1 MHRTPAADERELGM
15 AQLDTIRAEVRHPLR
30 GTAIRMVAG
39 PGGVLTRKAM
49 LAGSLVSAVV
59 GGLLIV
65 TPVRSVAQAGAL
77 FGVHLAVQGILQLLA
92 VHQSKAS
99 VAVRWM
105 LSAGGLAAL
114 LLGAAL
120 FHGSTDTVFLLGLW
134 TGCGWLL
141 RGLTM
146 AVSATSASVSHVF
159 VYDDV
164 LNAVIVSAGLF
175 LTAFPFSSLGQ
186 LADVGGSVLMATG
199 AVEAF
204 AAARRHPRTLRAID

>member
-1 MHRTPAADERELGM
+1 M
-15 AQLDTIRAEVRHPLR
+15 AQLEAPRDEIRHPVR
-30 GTAIRMVAG
+30 RSGVRTVAG
-39 PGGVLTRKAM
+39 PGGALSRVTM

-59 GGLLIV
+59 GCVLIV
-65 TPVRSVAQAGAL
+65 VPVRSVAGAGMV
-77 FGVHLAVQGILQLLA
+77 FGVHMAVQGVLQLLA
-92 VHQSKAS
+92 VHESGAS
-99 VAVRWM
+99 ATVRRL

-120 FHGSTDTVFLLGLW
+120 FHGWADTVFLLGVW

-146 AVSATSASVSHVF
+146 AISVTSPSVSHVF
-159 VYDDV
+159 VYDDL

-175 LTAFPFSSLGQ
+175 MTAFPFASLGQ
-186 LADVGGSVLMATG
+186 LADVGGSVLAAT
-199 AVEAF
+199 AVVEAI

>member
-1 MHRTPAADERELGM
+1 M
-15 AQLDTIRAEVRHPLR
+15 AQLDTLRAGVRHPL
-30 GTAIRMVAG
+30 GSTGVRMVAG

-49 LAGSLVSAVV
+49 LAGSLVSAAV
-59 GGLLIV
+59 GGVLIAAPVGTV
-65 TPVRSVAQAGAL
+65 TRAGAL

-99 VAVRWM
+99 AAVRWM
-105 LSAGGLAAL
+105 LAAGGLAAL
-114 LLGAAL
+114 LLGAVLLLGRA
-120 FHGSTDTVFLLGLW
+120 DTVFLLGLW

-175 LTAFPFSSLGQ
+175 MTAFPFSSLGQ

-199 AVEAF
+199 AFEAF

>member
-1 MHRTPAADERELGM
+1 M
-15 AQLDTIRAEVRHPLR
+15 AQLDTLRAEVRHPL
-30 GTAIRMVAG
+30 GSTGVRMVAG

-49 LAGSLVSAVV
+49 LAGSLVSAAV
-59 GGLLIV
+59 GGALIV
-65 TPVRSVAQAGAL
+65 APVGTVTQAGVL

-99 VAVRWM
+99 AAVRRM
-105 LSAGGLAAL
+105 LAGGGLAAL
-114 LLGAAL
+114 LLGAVLLLGRA
-120 FHGSTDTVFLLGLW
+120 DTVFLLGLW
-134 TGCGWLL
+134 AGCGWLL

-175 LTAFPFSSLGQ
+175 MTAFPFSSLGQ

-199 AVEAF
+199 VFEAF

>member
-1 MHRTPAADERELGM
+1 M
-15 AQLDTIRAEVRHPLR
+15 AQLETIRAEVRHPL
-30 GTAIRMVAG
+30 GSTGVRMVAG
-39 PGGVLTRKAM
+39 PGGGLTRGAM
-49 LAGSLVSAVV
+49 LAGSLVSAAV
-59 GGLLIV
+59 GGALILA
-65 TPVRSVAQAGAL
+65 PVRTVTQAGEF

-92 VHQSKAS
+92 VHESKAS
-99 VAVRWM
+99 ASVRWM
-105 LSAGGLAAL
+105 LSAGGFAAL

-120 FHGSTDTVFLLGLW
+120 FHGWTDTVFLLGLW
-134 TGCGWLL
+134 TGCGWLM

-186 LADVGGSVLMATG
+186 LADVGGSVLMAIG